1 MKRLWSSGLIT
12 TLGMLGLW
20 QAASGLHL
28 SSELFLP
35 GPAQVLRA
43 FHDTYPGILIHAAAT
58 LTRALCGFLIGSSLG
73 LLLGLLMSSS
83 KPLFSLL
90 DPVVE
95 SLRPVPAIAAI
106 PFFILWFGT
115 GNGGQIL
122 LISVS
127 CAVVLSVDVFHAVKT
142 VSPLIIRAA
151 QSMGAGKLMV
161 YRSVVIPAILP
172 ALTGGL
178 RILVAL
184 SFSIAVASEFMGA
197 QYGIGFLI
205 LRARRTLETQ
215 TILLGMLIVGL
226 LARLTDLAVQ
236 KVMEIQTRWAE
247 SSTDVL
253 QYMNRKENPK

>member
-1 MKRLWSSGLIT
+1 MKRLRLSGLIT
-12 TLGMLGLW
+12 TLAMLVLW
-20 QAASGLHL
+20 QAVSGLHL

-35 GPAQVLRA
+35 GPAQVLEA
-43 FHDTYPGILIHAAAT
+43 FRDTYPGILIHAAAT
-58 LTRALCGFLIGSSLG
+58 LGRALCGFFVGSLLG
-73 LLLGLLMSSS
+73 LILGLLMSSS
-83 KPLFSLL
+83 RSLFSLF

-122 LISVS
+122 LISLS
-127 CAVVLSVDVFHAVKT
+127 CAVVLAVDVFHAVKS

-151 QSMGAGKLMV
+151 QSMGADKFTV

-172 ALTGGL
+172 TLTGGL

-215 TILLGMLIVGL
+215 TILLGMLLVGL

-236 KVMEIQTRWAE
+236 YGMALQTRWAE
-247 SSTDVL
+247 SATDVL
-253 QYMNRKENPK
+253 QDVNRKEDPK

>member
-1 MKRLWSSGLIT
+1 MKRLRLSGLIT
-12 TLGMLGLW
+12 TLAILCFW
-20 QAASGLHL
+20 QAVSGAHL

-43 FHDTYPGILIHAAAT
+43 FIDTYPGILIHAAAT
-58 LTRALCGFLIGSSLG
+58 LARALSGFLLGSSLG

-83 KPLFSLL
+83 RPMFSLL
-90 DPVVE
+90 DPIVE
-95 SLRPVPAIAAI
+95 GLRPVPAIAAI

-122 LISVS
+122 LISLS
-127 CAVVLSVDVFHAVKT
+127 CAVVLAVDVFHAVKN

-151 QSMGAGKLMV
+151 QSMGAGKFTLYSSIV
-161 YRSVVIPAILP
+161 LPAIMP

-215 TILLGMLIVGL
+215 TILLGMLLVGL
-226 LARLTDLAVQ
+226 LARLADLAVQ
-236 KVMEIQTRWAE
+236 QGMAGRTRWAE
-247 SSTDVL
+247 SATEAL
-253 QYMNRKENPK
+253 QEVERKENHK